1 MDVVLSDEEIE
12 RLLKEKKPLPE
23 DYRQKIKVRPKRG
36 HKERDL
42 DVKGT
47 DGSDFRI
54 ILRQS
59 FFNALDFSII
69 LGYRPA
75 RSNRTFRL
83 RRYNG
88 KSHEHT
94 NTMEGNTLYDFHIH
108 QATERYQ
115 MIGARED
122 TFAEPTDRFSDFKE
136 AISCMLKD
144 CGFEVPVDPQRKL
157 FKELEP

>member
-1 MDVVLSDEEIE
+1 MDAVLSDEEIE

-42 DVKGT
+42 DIQGA
-47 DGSDFRI
+47 DSSDFRI

-59 FFNALDFSII
+59 FFNPLDFLII
-69 LGYRPA
+69 LSFRPPH
-75 RSNRTFRL
+75 SNRIFLL

-94 NTMEGNTLYDFHIH
+94 NTIEDDTFYNFHIH

-115 MIGARED
+115 MIGARKD
-122 TFAEPTDRFSDFKE
+122 TFAEPTDKFSDFHE
-136 AISCMLKD
+136 AISCMIKD
-144 CGFEVPVDPQRKL
+144 CNFEVPVDPQRKL
-157 FKELEP
+157 FEEI